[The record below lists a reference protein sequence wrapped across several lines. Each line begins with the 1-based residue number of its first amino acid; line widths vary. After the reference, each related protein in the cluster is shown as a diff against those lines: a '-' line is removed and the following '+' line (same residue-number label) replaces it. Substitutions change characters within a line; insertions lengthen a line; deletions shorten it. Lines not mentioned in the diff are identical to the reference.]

1 MRMTQFTTRKTRKR
15 WFMLFLLF
23 LLTAINYLD
32 RTNMAVAAS
41 SMSNELGFNA
51 ATMGLLFSAFSW
63 AYGLMQIP
71 GGWFIERFGSR
82 IAYTASLFFWS
93 LFTMIMGLAH
103 SFTALFGIR
112 LAIGAS
118 EAPAFPTNSRVVATW
133 FPSQERATAT
143 SIYTAGEFI
152 GLAFLT
158 PILFWILENYG
169 WREIFYVTG
178 FIGIIASFVWFFLY
192 RDPGPKSGANEAEL
206 AYIREGGGLGSQ
218 ASVKQKITWSQI
230 TELFKHRQL
239 LGIYL
244 GQFANTSTMFFFLTW
259 FPSYLVMAK
268 NLPLLKA
275 GIYAVIPYIGAL
287 IGVLLGG
294 RWSDLMLRHGASL
307 SKARKLPIIC
317 GLICSMTIMGANYVD
332 SLNAVITI
340 MAVAFFGQGMAA
352 IVWTT
357 VGDVAP
363 ADSIGL
369 AGGVFNF
376 IGNLAGIITPIVIG
390 IIVQMTGSFV
400 GAMFFVGCIA
410 ALGVFSFIFIVGDMK
425 RVETHHQ

>member
-1 MRMTQFTTRKTRKR
+1 MPTLNQKRTKKR

-23 LLTAINYLD
+23 ILTAINYLD

-41 SMSNELGFNA
+41 SMSQELGFNA

-63 AYGLMQIP
+63 SYGLMQIP

-82 IAYTASLFFWS
+82 IAYTASLFAWS
-93 LFTMIMGLAH
+93 LFTMFMGVGRTFA
-103 SFTALFGIR
+103 TLFGIR
-112 LAIGAS
+112 LAIGAA
-118 EAPAFPTNSRVVATW
+118 EAPAFPTNSRVVAAW
-133 FPSQERATAT
+133 FPSHERATAT

-158 PILFWILENYG
+158 PVLFWILESYG
-169 WREIFYVTG
+169 WREIFYITG
-178 FIGIIASFVWFFLY
+178 FIGIVASIFWFLLY
-192 RDPGPKSGANEAEL
+192 REPGSGSGANEAEL
-206 AYIREGGGLGSQ
+206 TYIREGGGLGSQ
-218 ASVKQKITWSQI
+218 ASEKQKITWSQI

-259 FPSYLVMAK
+259 FPTYLVISK

-275 GIYAVIPYIGAL
+275 GMYAVIPYVGAL
-287 IGVLLGG
+287 CGVLIGG
-294 RWSDLMLRHGASL
+294 YWSDTMLRHGSSL

-317 GLICSMTIMGANYVD
+317 GLICSMTIMTANYFD
-332 SLNAVITI
+332 SLNAIIAV
-340 MAVAFFGQGMAA
+340 MAIAFFGQGMAA
-352 IVWTT
+352 IVWST

-363 ADSIGL
+363 SHSVGL

-390 IIVQMTGSFV
+390 FIVQSTGSFV
-400 GAMFFVGCIA
+400 GAMIFVGCVA
-410 ALGVFSFIFIVGDMK
+410 ALGVFSFIFIVGDIH
-425 RVETHHQ
+425 RVVE

>member
-1 MRMTQFTTRKTRKR
+1 
-15 WFMLFLLF
+15 MLFLLF
-23 LLTAINYLD
+23 ILTAINYLD

-41 SMSNELGFNA
+41 SMSQELGFNA
-51 ATMGLLFSAFSW
+51 ATMGVLFSAFSW
-63 AYGLMQIP
+63 SYGLMQIP

-82 IAYTASLFFWS
+82 IAYTVSLFLWS
-93 LFTMIMGLAH
+93 LFTMFMGIGRTFA
-103 SFTALFGIR
+103 TLFGIR
-112 LAIGAS
+112 LAIGAA

-133 FPSQERATAT
+133 FPSHERATAT

-158 PILFWILENYG
+158 PVLFWILETYG
-169 WREIFYVTG
+169 WREIFYITG
-178 FIGIIASFVWFFLY
+178 FIGIIASLFWYFLY
-192 RDPGPKSGANEAEL
+192 RDPGAGSGANEAEL
-206 AYIREGGGLGSQ
+206 TYIREGGGLGSQ
-218 ASVKQKITWSQI
+218 ASEKQKITWSQV

-259 FPSYLVMAK
+259 FPTYLVMSK

-275 GIYAVIPYIGAL
+275 GIYAVIPYVGAL

-294 RWSDLMLRHGASL
+294 YWSDAMLRHGSSL

-317 GLICSMTIMGANYVD
+317 GLLCSMTIMGANYFD
-332 SLNAVITI
+332 SLNAIITI
-340 MAVAFFGQGMAA
+340 MAIAFFGQGMAA
-352 IVWTT
+352 IVWST

-363 ADSIGL
+363 SHSVGL

-390 IIVQMTGSFV
+390 FIVQATGSFV
-400 GAMFFVGCIA
+400 GAMIFVGCIA
-410 ALGVFSFIFIVGDMK
+410 ALGVFSFVFIVGDIH
-425 RVETHHQ
+425 RIQE